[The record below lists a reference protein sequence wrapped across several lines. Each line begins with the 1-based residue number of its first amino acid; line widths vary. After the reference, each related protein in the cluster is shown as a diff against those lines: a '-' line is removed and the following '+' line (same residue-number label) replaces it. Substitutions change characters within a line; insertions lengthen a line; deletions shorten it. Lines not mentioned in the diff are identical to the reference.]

1 MNNPVFSP
9 VDIADIFCKKYPGA
23 MAKIERARQMKG
35 REFPDW
41 PYWCFLPMPIWT
53 TLLIN
58 REPDKYPPVSQ
69 EQKEILKLS
78 VLGTWRYSKGVYTL
92 HPVLLRALTET
103 TLSDVL
109 PVDVLLRLPE
119 WCVYIRTPGITMKGE
134 ALHGFWAT
142 INDDTSG
149 NSNKKSLYLLLNRQ
163 SGTEMEYLSLK
174 PGSVSTLL
182 NERFDHNAARHMDA
196 GLVGKLK
203 KSEPFVAFMKGE
215 TENLSKLL
223 SILLYLCSDEP
234 EIDSERYPGTY
245 PVRPKPVK
253 TKKGFR
259 LFPASGPR
267 YWSVGEKTGRI
278 LAEAEAIMIGDE
290 TTGITDS
297 GRHVRAH
304 LRRGHWH
311 GFWSGKR
318 DGSEDQKFSYHWLPP
333 QIIGGRYS

>member
-1 MNNPVFSP
+1 
-9 VDIADIFCKKYPGA
+9 
-23 MAKIERARQMKG
+23 MAKIERTRQMKG

-41 PYWCFLPMPIWT
+41 YFLPIPVWA
-53 TLLIN
+53 TLLLN
-58 REPDKYPPVSQ
+58 REPDRYPPVSQ
-69 EQKEILKLS
+69 ERKEILELS
-78 VLGTWRYSKGVYTL
+78 VLGTWRYNKGIYTP
-92 HPVLLRALTET
+92 HPALLRAVTET
-103 TLSDVL
+103 ILSDIL
-109 PVDVLLRLPE
+109 PVDAFLRLPE
-119 WCVYIRTPGITMKGE
+119 WSVYIRTSGITMKGE

-142 INDDTSG
+142 INGDTSG

-174 PGSVSTLL
+174 PGSVSALL
-182 NERFDHNAARHMDA
+182 NERFDHNVARHIDA

-223 SILLYLCSDEP
+223 SILLDLCSDEP

-245 PVRPKPVK
+245 PARPKPVK
-253 TKKGFR
+253 TQKGFR

-267 YWSVGEKTGRI
+267 YWSVGEKTGRT
-278 LAEAEAIMIGDE
+278 LAEAIIIGDE
-290 TTGITDS
+290 TTGIAGD
-297 GRHVRAH
+297 GRHVRTH

-318 DGSEDQKFSYHWLPP
+318 DGSEDQKFLYHWLPP
-333 QIIGGRYS
+333 QIIGGRYT